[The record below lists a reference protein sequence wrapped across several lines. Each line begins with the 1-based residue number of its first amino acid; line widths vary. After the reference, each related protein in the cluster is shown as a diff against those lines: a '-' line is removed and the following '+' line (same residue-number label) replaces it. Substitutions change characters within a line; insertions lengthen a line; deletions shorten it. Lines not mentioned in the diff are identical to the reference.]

1 MEKELQSKINQLSM
15 MEQNIQNFSMQK
27 QQFQAQLMEIETAEQ
42 ELKESKEAFKIIGN
56 IMVASDKE
64 NVAKELAEKK
74 EIITARVESFEKQE
88 EKIKQKAEIMQKEVL
103 DSMKKT
109 QKE

>member
-1 MEKELQSKINQLSM
+1 MEKELQGKINQLSM

-27 QQFQAQLMEIETAEQ
+27 QQFQAQLMEIETAEK

-64 NVAKELAEKK
+64 KMAKELADKK
-74 EIITARVESFEKQE
+74 EVLKTRVESFEKQE

>member
-1 MEKELQSKINQLSM
+1 MEKELQGKINQLSM

-27 QQFQAQLMEIETAEQ
+27 QQFQAQLMEIETAEK
-42 ELKESKEAFKIIGN
+42 ELKDSKEAFKIIGN
-56 IMVASDKE
+56 IMVASDKAK
-64 NVAKELAEKK
+64 VAKELAEKK
-74 EIITARVESFEKQE
+74 EVLTARVGSFEKQE
-88 EKIKQKAEIMQKEVL
+88 NKLKEKAEIMQKEVL

>member
-1 MEKELQSKINQLSM
+1 LSM

-27 QQFQAQLMEIETAEQ
+27 QQFQAQLMEIETAEK

-64 NVAKELAEKK
+64 KVAKELTDKK
-74 EIITARVESFEKQE
+74 EVLKTRIESFEKQE
-88 EKIKQKAEIMQKEVL
+88 EKIKQRAEIMQKEVL